1 MPRSGLA
8 LPELSRVGAPELV
21 TEGRGDEETEGE
33 ANATVPLALGEEIME
48 GVDCGVRVGVV
59 LLETEAEGV
68 SEGLGEEVA
77 HVMNVLEDT
86 GEKDSDKDGDKVGDI
101 DEVRVTLVAFDD
113 TEGDLEP
120 VEESESWGGD
130 IVLDEDAVAA
140 ALVDA
145 MPDSSALKEGGVV
158 KEALLVP
165 APELVGK
172 VEL

>member
-1 MPRSGLA
+1 M
-8 LPELSRVGAPELV
+8 
-21 TEGRGDEETEGE
+21 
-33 ANATVPLALGEEIME
+33 
-48 GVDCGVRVGVV
+48 
-59 LLETEAEGV
+59 
-68 SEGLGEEVA
+68 
-77 HVMNVLEDT
+77 
-86 GEKDSDKDGDKVGDI
+86 
-101 DEVRVTLVAFDD
+101 
-113 TEGDLEP
+113 
-120 VEESESWGGD
+120 EESESWGGD